1 MIAAALALGL
11 VAVSVLAAGAG
22 DTAAAIA
29 PYLQARD
36 QGRIGVVTGEA
47 FAEPSRPTGAPT
59 PYPEVSVMLVP
70 SDPGLESELDRVRRA
85 IRESPRAYFA
95 AAAELRALREAYE
108 RELVF
113 AGGGELV
120 RGEVS
125 AAAGRFRFA
134 DVPAGTWLLLAWREV
149 PHAVSPRRVPLRDA
163 ETFVGNTETK
173 GYAAVELW
181 RQAVEVRPGESTG
194 VRLHDRNVWVTVV
207 SEQRHQPVKTPA
219 EGPGGIMRR
228 QGTTPR

>member
-1 MIAAALALGL
+1 MIAGVLALGL
-11 VAVSVLAAGAG
+11 AAVFALAAGAG

-36 QGRIGVVTGEA
+36 QGRTGAVTGEA
-47 FAEPSRPTGAPT
+47 FAEPTRPTGAPT
-59 PYPEVSVMLVP
+59 PYPAVSVMLVP
-70 SDPGLESELDRVRRA
+70 SDHTLEAELDRIRGA

-95 AAAELRALREAYE
+95 SAEHLRTVQEGYE

-125 AAAGRFRFA
+125 DAAGRFRFT
-134 DVPAGTWLLLAWREV
+134 DVPAGSWLLLAWREV
-149 PHAVSPRRVPLRDA
+149 PHTVSPRRVPGRDA
-163 ETFVGNTETK
+163 ETFFGNTETK
-173 GYAAVELW
+173 GYAARELW
-181 RQAVEVRPGESTG
+181 RQPVEVKPGESTA

-207 SEQRHQPVKTPA
+207 REDRHLPPKTP
-219 EGPGGIMRR
+219 EGPPSLKRR
-228 QGTTPR
+228 

>member
-1 MIAAALALGL
+1 MITAVLALGL
-11 VAVSVLAAGAG
+11 VALSVLAAGAEG
-22 DTAAAIA
+22 TAAAIA

-36 QGRIGVVTGEA
+36 QGRMGVVTGDA
-47 FAEPSRPTGAPT
+47 FAEPTRPTGSPT

-70 SDPGLESELDRVRRA
+70 SDPGLESDLDRIRGA
-85 IRESPRAYFA
+85 IRESPGAYFA
-95 AAAELRALREAYE
+95 AADQLRAAREAYE

-113 AGGGELV
+113 AGGGELL

-125 AAAGRFRFA
+125 DAGGRFRFTN
-134 DVPAGTWLLLAWREV
+134 VPAGSWLLVAWREV
-149 PHAVSPRRVPLRDA
+149 PHAVSTRRLPPRA
-163 ETFVGNTETK
+163 TEGFVGNTETK

-207 SEQRHQPVKTPA
+207 REHRHLPGRTPA
-219 EGPGGIMRR
+219 DGPGSIRRR